1 MDIVMSIREENNAVG
16 EEQSNMGG
24 AGWTGYPTNETVLHL

>member
-24 AGWTGYPTNETVLHL
+24 ACCRLDWLPYQ